1 MKRLADRDR
10 FPLPKAETL
19 IQKVEGVDLDLEFE
33 TEEETRRPLLESKA
47 VKTWQTLRIASRSNL
62 SGFDKVQNGTGLNGL
77 VSGAGKVP
85 GSRKDDS
92 QEIEG
97 GDETTHPAAT

>member
-10 FPLPKAETL
+10 FSLPKAETL
-19 IQKVEGVDLDLEFE
+19 IQKVTEVELDLDFA
-33 TEEETRRPLLESKA
+33 TEEEKRPLLESKA
-47 VKTWQTLRIASRSNL
+47 TKTWQTLRIASRSNL
-62 SGFDKVQNGTGLNGL
+62 SGFDRVQNGTGLDGL
-77 VSGAGKVP
+77 VSGAGNVP
-85 GSRKDDS
+85 GSRKDDG